1 MMQPIFDLCLS
12 FLLVHFRF
20 YIICITI
27 ITINQNE
34 LKACHRT
41 CVEIAFL
48 LGAIAFN
55 LHVAFSVDTE
65 QNLSADFN
73 HKFLCGFVVV
83 MEAEKLEVCIHK
95 HECQYPIIISH
106 S

>member
-1 MMQPIFDLCLS
+1 MYYNHNL
-12 FLLVHFRF
+12 
-20 YIICITI
+20 
-27 ITINQNE
+27 NQNE

-41 CVEIAFL
+41 WAKIAFL

-95 HECQYPIIISH
+95 QIYMFIYKFKNKRIRSQLPSLKVA
-106 S
+106 

>member
-1 MMQPIFDLCLS
+1 MYYNYNL
-12 FLLVHFRF
+12 
-20 YIICITI
+20 
-27 ITINQNE
+27 NQNE

-41 CVEIAFL
+41 WAEIAFL
-48 LGAIAFN
+48 LAATAFS

-83 MEAEKLEVCIHK
+83 MEPEKLEVCIHK
-95 HECQYPIIISH
+95 QSYIVSIVEKLSEIHKH
-106 S
+106 